1 MYNGTNIH
9 RGTPGQQHTTLHPAH
24 RMEGLEGVVAAFR
37 PGRPDHRV
45 LLVLLVPRVRQARL
59 DPTRDLQVLRAAAP
73 EAVDHQVL
81 LGAVPGAADHRA
93 RLQEIR
99 RSAQKESQ
107 IVDA

>member
-37 PGRPDHRV
+37 PGRPDH
-45 LLVLLVPRVRQARL
+45 LVLLVPRVRQARL
-59 DPTRDLQVLRAAAP
+59 APTRDLQVLRAAAP

-81 LGAVPGAADHRA
+81 LGAVPGTADHRA